1 MLLIGAD
8 GGGTHTKLVLAD
20 ESGCVLASSE
30 GGAVNYNAIGLAAAR
45 ANLFDAAES
54 MLVSVGQTLAHC
66 DCFCIGSSALD
77 APADAAQAAAFCG
90 NRFDP
95 DRCLKNVIIYLTVVL
110 IRNR

>member
-54 MLVSVGQTLAHC
+54 IFFKASFGLYVP
-66 DCFCIGSSALD
+66 CITPNIASYIAS
-77 APADAAQAAAFCG
+77 
-90 NRFDP
+90 
-95 DRCLKNVIIYLTVVL
+95 
-110 IRNR
+110 